1 MWERLQARAIPLGK
15 HALYKIM
22 IVQDI
27 FLYFDEY
34 FILESPLLDKNGN
47 RIVKCSI
54 RGISLLLVLYI

>member
-1 MWERLQARAIPLGK
+1 MFQTF
-15 HALYKIM
+15 
-22 IVQDI
+22 

-34 FILESPLLDKNGN
+34 LILESPLLDKNGN